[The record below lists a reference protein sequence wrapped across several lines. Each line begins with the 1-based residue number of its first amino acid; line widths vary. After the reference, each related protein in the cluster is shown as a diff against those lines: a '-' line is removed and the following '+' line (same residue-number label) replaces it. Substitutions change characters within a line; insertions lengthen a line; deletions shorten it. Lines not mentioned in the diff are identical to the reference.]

1 MLENFK
7 GLTGYDD
14 SEFKEI
20 WENAIFVVDTNV
32 LLNFYKYTS
41 KEATKSLLKILKSL
55 KDSDRLW
62 IPHQVALEYFFNLDS
77 NMSKQKEGYLFLS
90 DGLHKL
96 KHEAEKTLRTA
107 QSDYPYINTKQFKFY
122 IEQIDKLNYKLDK
135 ILKKELENLPNTEK
149 IKDDLSN
156 LLENII
162 GDPYVQ
168 TKIDKIEIAGKERY
182 EFDVPPGFKDKG
194 NKKKEGYRTYGDFRY
209 KQIYGDLILWNQI
222 IDKIK
227 NSENPKPVIF
237 ITEEKKEDWWE
248 KDEQDNI
255 KRPHPLLIQEFI
267 NKTKQKFFM
276 YRTERFV
283 KYAKEHLYTDI
294 TEEQVENVTKDIE
307 NIRTLEQNNSFKDS
321 TEYPKLINA
330 TDYIQKFFGSS
341 NIRRKLIDLLPEE
354 KIEEFYNRL
363 DDTED
368 EDMEQLYRWCLKQSS
383 ANITRRVKA
392 LLGRFAY
399 YDPEEADLYYKRLK
413 PFFEQK
419 AILPNIKLLKSIEIL
434 EEKLVE
440 VDPLEDLH

>member
-1 MLENFK
+1 
-7 GLTGYDD
+7 
-14 SEFKEI
+14 
-20 WENAIFVVDTNV
+20 
-32 LLNFYKYTS
+32 
-41 KEATKSLLKILKSL
+41 
-55 KDSDRLW
+55 
-62 IPHQVALEYFFNLDS
+62 
-77 NMSKQKEGYLFLS
+77 
-90 DGLHKL
+90 
-96 KHEAEKTLRTA
+96 
-107 QSDYPYINTKQFKFY
+107 
-122 IEQIDKLNYKLDK
+122 
-135 ILKKELENLPNTEK
+135 
-149 IKDDLSN
+149 

-419 AILPNIKLLKSIEIL
+419 ALLPNIKLLKSIEIL